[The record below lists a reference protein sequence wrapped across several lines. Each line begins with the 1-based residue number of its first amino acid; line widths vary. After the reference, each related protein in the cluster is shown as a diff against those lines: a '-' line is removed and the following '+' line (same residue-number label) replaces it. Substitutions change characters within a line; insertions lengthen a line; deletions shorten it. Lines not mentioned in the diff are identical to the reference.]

1 MTLEEMTARLGKLR
15 AARYAGTREVQF
27 SDGRRV
33 RYGTDTEFAAAISAL
48 EKQIADA
55 EAAATGRRRSRVLRP
70 YAVRDL

>member
-1 MTLEEMTARLGKLR
+1 MTYQEMTARLGKLR

-33 RYGTDTEFAAAISAL
+33 RYGTDAEFAAAISAL

-55 EAAATGRRRSRVLRP
+55 EAAASGRRRSRVLRP